1 MAFLAVFFLLYGG
14 LNAYVFVVLKTA
26 FAIPHPAARAL
37 GLALLLLVFAPL
49 LTRKLER
56 AGWERLAKVSA
67 WAGFSWMG
75 LAFMGASVS
84 LLVHLA
90 WWISTLLSHPA
101 GMAQSPR
108 TLDLFSVTLSGLIGL
123 YAFYERSAVRI
134 ERVHLTTEKD
144 LGPTGRLGI
153 AQISDV
159 HIGLM
164 NGIARIRKVVQTLEQ
179 CEPDVIVSTGD
190 LMDSNLASQLGLAR
204 DFRKLKP
211 PLGAYAIVGNHECY
225 AGLGPSLEFMQSAGF
240 EVLRDRETLVRGIR
254 IVGVDDPAVH
264 ADVEQ
269 VEASLLP
276 APTSQFT
283 LLLKHRPEVRPQ
295 RPAPFDLQLS
305 GHTHKGQIFPF
316 SLLTRLH
323 YRAHAGL
330 FRLGSAYLYV
340 SRGTGAWGPPF
351 RLFARPEITLIEITH
366 AAETYESPVARL
378 LPVTE

>member
-1 MAFLAVFFLLYGG
+1 MPFLVVFFLLYGG
-14 LNAYVFVVLKTA
+14 LNAYVFLILRTA
-26 FAIPHPAARAL
+26 FALQHTAAQLLAI
-37 GLALLLLVFAPL
+37 ALLLLVFTPL

-56 AGWERLAKVSA
+56 AGAERLATLSA
-67 WAGFSWMG
+67 WLGFSWMG
-75 LAFMGASVS
+75 LAFMGTSVT
-84 LLVHLA
+84 LLVRLGSWLSA
-90 WWISTLLSHPA
+90 LLSHPSWIQA
-101 GMAQSPR
+101 SPR
-108 TLDLFSVTLSGLIGL
+108 TLDLFSVTLAGLLGL
-123 YAFYERSAVRI
+123 YAFYERSAIRV
-134 ERVHLTTEKD
+134 ERVRLTTEKD
-144 LGPTGRLGI
+144 LGPSGRLCI

-164 NGIARIRKVVQTLEQ
+164 NGTARIRKVVRALEQ
-179 CEPDVIVSTGD
+179 CATDLIVSTGD

-204 DFRKLKP
+204 DFRTLKP

-240 EVLRDRETLVRGIR
+240 QVLRDRETVVGGIR

-264 ADVEQ
+264 ADVER
-269 VEASLLP
+269 VEALLLP
-276 APTSQFT
+276 APTAQFT
-283 LLLKHRPEVRPQ
+283 LLLKHRPDVRSQ

-316 SLLTRLH
+316 SLLTRFH

-351 RLFARPEITLIEITH
+351 RLFARPEITLIEITQ
-366 AAETYESPVARL
+366 ASETYESPTARL
-378 LPVTE
+378 LPVME